1 MNHSLAHTSTKGI
14 GYAKPITKRKVKTMS
29 QSQVLSNS
37 CGVSRTEA
45 PQTLL
50 SKVFAAM
57 NMARSRRALAKL
69 DAHLLAD
76 IGITAKQAQ
85 EEAQLSTWNAPSFWR
100 M

>member
-1 MNHSLAHTSTKGI
+1 
-14 GYAKPITKRKVKTMS
+14 MS

-37 CGVSRTEA
+37 CGLSRTEA

-50 SKVFAAM
+50 SKAFAAV
-57 NMARSRRALAKL
+57 NMVRSRRTLAKL

-76 IGITAKQAQ
+76 IGITATQAQ

>member
-1 MNHSLAHTSTKGI
+1 
-14 GYAKPITKRKVKTMS
+14 
-29 QSQVLSNS
+29 
-37 CGVSRTEA
+37 
-45 PQTLL
+45 
-50 SKVFAAM
+50 M